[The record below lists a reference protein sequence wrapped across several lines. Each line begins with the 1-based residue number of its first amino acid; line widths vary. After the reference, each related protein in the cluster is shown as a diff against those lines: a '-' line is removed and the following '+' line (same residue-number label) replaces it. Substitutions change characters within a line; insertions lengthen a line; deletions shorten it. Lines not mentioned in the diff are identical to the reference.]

1 VLHRFSDIH
10 THIPDQPNSILSIP
24 LSEVEGI
31 CASNASRPADQRQF
45 YSLQLHP
52 WHLRSEA
59 DIEAFVSKAHELRDD
74 PQLVAIGECGLD
86 SLCATPLPLQQQAF
100 RAALQIAQQ
109 LGLPVIIHCVKLWA
123 EMMAI
128 VKDSQ
133 LITTNYLPLT
143 LNPSSPFKGDRGGLS
158 SPLIIHGFR
167 KGPQLARQLFDA
179 GFSISVGEHYNPEV
193 VNIISPERLYHETD
207 ATKITNSPL

>member
-10 THIPDQPNSILSIP
+10 THISDQPNSILSIP
-24 LSEVEGI
+24 PSEVEGI

-52 WHLRSEA
+52 WHLHSEA
-59 DIEAFVSKAHELRDD
+59 DIEAFVSKALELRND

-100 RAALQIAQQ
+100 RAALQVAQQ

-123 EMMAI
+123 EMMAT
-128 VKDSQ
+128 VKEFS
-133 LITTNYLPLT
+133 LLPLST
-143 LNPSSPFKGDRGGLS
+143 SSPFKGNRGDL

-167 KGPQLARQLFDA
+167 KGPQLARQLLDA
-179 GFSISVGEHYNPEV
+179 GFSISIGEHYNPEV
-193 VNIISPERLYHETD
+193 ISMIPPERFYHETD
-207 ATKITNSPL
+207 AMPQDDA